1 MASWPRPL
9 TQKRQRIRHLR
20 PTRTRFEASD
30 ARRDFGFRI
39 SNFGFSLSVNRNSGL
54 SSIRNRKSAIS
65 ISMSIYR
72 RVLAY
77 YRPFW
82 PQTIFGLLLSL
93 CGIGLNLLKP
103 WPLKFIVDQILPSFA
118 RGSQTNTFI
127 GFQLFA
133 GHLRIPTSPILSVHG
148 LIAALCL
155 ALIAIQL
162 VWGAINW
169 ITSYLFVKIGLQ
181 ALLKLRTDLYAY
193 LQSLSLKYHDA
204 RRSSDSSFR
213 VAYDSQSIQT
223 IYNKGFTNIFGSI
236 ITLVGT
242 FVIMVRLDWQLTL
255 LSLAIVPLIVGAI
268 YFFAHRIR
276 RESTFIQEQE
286 SAMLAQAQEGLSS
299 IRMVHA
305 FGREEFEILQ
315 FHQQASQS
323 LEANL
328 RLTLTNVNSA
338 LVISTLMVIG
348 TAAMYYVGTLHVL
361 AGTLTLGSLLVF
373 SAYLLMLYQPLESL
387 TYTAWA
393 MEGATA
399 GARRCFEVLDGQDD
413 VVDSPKAI
421 AISSARGLIEF
432 QNVSFAYAQDRRVLH
447 NLHLTISPNQ
457 IVALV
462 GGTGAGKSTLLS
474 LVPRF
479 YDPTSGSVMLDG
491 CDLREIT
498 KKSLRAQIAIVLQD
512 TLLFSTSV
520 RENIAYGRP
529 DATEEEIV
537 DAARRAQADEFILQ
551 MPNGYQSAV
560 GERGG
565 HLSVGQRQRLGIARA
580 FLKNAPVLLL
590 DEPTSALD
598 PATESAIMETIKELM
613 RGRTTL
619 IATHRLAT
627 VHNVDQIVVL
637 DRGRVVEQGRGSELV
652 ARGGVYA
659 KLYTSGKFAT

>member
-1 MASWPRPL
+1 
-9 TQKRQRIRHLR
+9 
-20 PTRTRFEASD
+20 
-30 ARRDFGFRI
+30 
-39 SNFGFSLSVNRNSGL
+39 
-54 SSIRNRKSAIS
+54 
-65 ISMSIYR
+65 MSIYR
-72 RVLAY
+72 RVLRY
-77 YRPFW
+77 YRPFL
-82 PQTIFGLLLSL
+82 PQTIFGLLLTVA
-93 CGIGLNLLKP
+93 GIGLNLLKP
-103 WPLKFIVDQILPSFA
+103 WPFKIIVDDFLRVNSTA
-118 RGSQTNTFI
+118 RSDGRTW
-127 GFQLFA
+127 
-133 GHLRIPTSPILSVHG
+133 IPL
-148 LIAALCL
+148 LCL
-155 ALIAIQL
+155 ALVAIQL
-162 VWGAINW
+162 LWGIINW
-169 ITSYLFVKIGLQ
+169 ITNYLFVKIGLQ
-181 ALLKLRTDLYAY
+181 ALLKLRTDLYSY

-223 IYNKGFTNIFGSI
+223 IYNKGFTNIFGST
-236 ITLVGT
+236 ITLAGT

-255 LSLAIVPLIVGAI
+255 LSLAIVPLIVAAI

-276 RESTFIQEQE
+276 RESTFIQERE

-305 FGREEFEILQ
+305 FGREEFEVRQ
-315 FHQQASQS
+315 FHRQARQS
-323 LEANL
+323 LQANL

-399 GARRCFEVLDGQDD
+399 GAKRCFEVLDRQDD

-421 AISSARGLIEF
+421 AILSARGSIEF
-432 QNVSFAYAQDRRVLH
+432 QNVSFAYAQDRDVLH
-447 NLHLTISPNQ
+447 NLDLTISPNQ

-479 YDPTSGSVMLDG
+479 YDPTSGSVTLDG

-520 RENIAYGRP
+520 RENIAYGQP

-537 DAARRAQADEFILQ
+537 DAARRAQADEFIRQ

-598 PATESAIMETIKELM
+598 PTTESAIMETIKELM

-627 VHNVDQIVVL
+627 VHNVDQIIVL
-637 DRGRVVEQGRGSELV
+637 EHGHIVEQGRGSELV

-659 KLYTSGKFAT
+659 KLYASGHYPS